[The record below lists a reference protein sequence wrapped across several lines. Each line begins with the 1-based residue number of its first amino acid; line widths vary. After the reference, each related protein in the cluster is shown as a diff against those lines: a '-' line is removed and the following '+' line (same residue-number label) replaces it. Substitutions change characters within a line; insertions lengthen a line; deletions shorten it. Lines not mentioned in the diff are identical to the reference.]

1 MYISYLFTRRCREK
15 DIFDFSSNKP
25 LTFSQTYVML
35 FGAKNKKDKKMDKE
49 QSQNFARLLAKINS
63 VLVLPDDQ
71 TIAVYT
77 TLRILN
83 KMKKEL
89 GLEVTL
95 EYIESYLS
103 EIEKI
108 NCSLKEVADE
118 IMAILDV
125 QKIFKELMG

>member
-1 MYISYLFTRRCREK
+1 
-15 DIFDFSSNKP
+15 
-25 LTFSQTYVML
+25 ML